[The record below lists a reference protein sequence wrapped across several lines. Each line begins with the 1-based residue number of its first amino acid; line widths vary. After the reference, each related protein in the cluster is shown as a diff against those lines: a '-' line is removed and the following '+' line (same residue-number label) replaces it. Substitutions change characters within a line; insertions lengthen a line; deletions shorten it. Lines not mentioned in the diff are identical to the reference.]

1 MKQSSIRTA
10 TSSDSKTAAITSTRR
25 TEATTKVADRHIK
38 TTNLKGSRTVNQSM
52 QFVIFDTDKE
62 ADPVTGLPP
71 VKLVAWQAQKAVERQ
86 DEKHV
91 DEDCISFGAT
101 VGDTTTLTAAAS
113 AKSHATAETEVQ
125 KQTVSTTS
133 QQITRPILIFLS
145 SVLLLLAVSLLTIK
159 LKNRR

>member
-10 TSSDSKTAAITSTRR
+10 TSSDTTIAAITSTRR
-25 TEATTKVADRHIK
+25 TEATTKVADRHIE
-38 TTNLKGSRTVNQSM
+38 TTNLKGSRSVNQSM

-71 VKLVAWQAQKAVERQ
+71 VKLVAWQAQKTIERQ
-86 DEKHV
+86 GEKHV

-113 AKSHATAETEVQ
+113 AKSHATAEAEVQ

-145 SVLLLLAVSLLTIK
+145 SVLLLLAASLLTIK